1 MYKKEHMVTG
11 TYRLLARG
19 ASELYVQTEAML
31 LFENGSGLCAG
42 SSSGGKHGK
51 KPVGEPI
58 AFKFVFVTVSVSSV
72 R

>member
-1 MYKKEHMVTG
+1 MTG

-51 KPVGEPI
+51 KPVGEQPLP
-58 AFKFVFVTVSVSSV
+58 SSL
-72 R
+72 